1 MEKLYRQGVC
11 PGFYF
16 IFLSYWALV
25 LVYKSPVKLNE
36 AAKVYQGQQVWV
48 FKGGYAKQLAQA
60 CKPLDAVYHR
70 EINQFLSCQTPENM
84 SKILIL
90 LFALF
95 ALTHAV
101 FERTDCSCTCKDG
114 KVCVKAVPNYLEGN
128 TQECQ
133 CKDGTCPSGLE
144 FNGKYNTALIEKS
157 NFCPKIQ
164 FWQNST
170 ISRVF
175 H

>member
-1 MEKLYRQGVC
+1 
-11 PGFYF
+11 
-16 IFLSYWALV
+16 
-25 LVYKSPVKLNE
+25 
-36 AAKVYQGQQVWV
+36 
-48 FKGGYAKQLAQA
+48 
-60 CKPLDAVYHR
+60 
-70 EINQFLSCQTPENM
+70 M

-90 LFALF
+90 LFAFF

-144 FNGKYNTALIEKS
+144 FNGKYNTLLEKS

-164 FWQNST
+164 FHELFTQSFLT
-170 ISRVF
+170 IFFVISKLSKAKKSKTTTFSRVF
-175 H
+175 HPKKSINLSWIFGQKMKISNSVKLKIFEFSHQKSNNLLFYSF

>member
-1 MEKLYRQGVC
+1 
-11 PGFYF
+11 
-16 IFLSYWALV
+16 
-25 LVYKSPVKLNE
+25 
-36 AAKVYQGQQVWV
+36 
-48 FKGGYAKQLAQA
+48 
-60 CKPLDAVYHR
+60 
-70 EINQFLSCQTPENM
+70 M

-144 FNGKYNTALIEKS
+144 FNGKYTSIKYLCIQLKKVTKNCKKFRIYFSSENCKKKDRKYQ
-157 NFCPKIQ
+157 KIQ
-164 FWQNST
+164 KKTFVRIFLREN
-170 ISRVF
+170 IAKKI
-175 H
+175 

>member
-1 MEKLYRQGVC
+1 
-11 PGFYF
+11 
-16 IFLSYWALV
+16 
-25 LVYKSPVKLNE
+25 
-36 AAKVYQGQQVWV
+36 
-48 FKGGYAKQLAQA
+48 
-60 CKPLDAVYHR
+60 
-70 EINQFLSCQTPENM
+70 M

-144 FNGKYNTALIEKS
+144 FNGKYQQIIFLCVPTVQSLKDLKIRVSKFFFVLGFVQFSLSLILS
-157 NFCPKIQ
+157 IMFNFIHIC
-164 FWQNST
+164 F
-170 ISRVF
+170 
-175 H
+175 

>member
-1 MEKLYRQGVC
+1 MKNPLLKKIPKKIPRSLKGSAKKHKITKHLN
-11 PGFYF
+11 FYSVVFRVFFF
-16 IFLSYWALV
+16 IFLSHWALG

-144 FNGKYNTALIEKS
+144 FNGK
-157 NFCPKIQ
+157 
-164 FWQNST
+164 
-170 ISRVF
+170 
-175 H
+175 

>member
-1 MEKLYRQGVC
+1 
-11 PGFYF
+11 
-16 IFLSYWALV
+16 
-25 LVYKSPVKLNE
+25 
-36 AAKVYQGQQVWV
+36 
-48 FKGGYAKQLAQA
+48 
-60 CKPLDAVYHR
+60 
-70 EINQFLSCQTPENM
+70 M

-144 FNGKYNTALIEKS
+144 FNGK
-157 NFCPKIQ
+157 
-164 FWQNST
+164 
-170 ISRVF
+170 
-175 H
+175 

>member
-1 MEKLYRQGVC
+1 M
-11 PGFYF
+11 
-16 IFLSYWALV
+16 
-25 LVYKSPVKLNE
+25 YKSPVKLNE

-144 FNGKYNTALIEKS
+144 FNGKYTSIK
-157 NFCPKIQ
+157 
-164 FWQNST
+164 
-170 ISRVF
+170 
-175 H
+175 